1 VVNYIPSL
9 IVTNDRSKKLY
20 LHPPNQCHN
29 NVLTLGFKK
38 NGNCQKNFCQILLNF
53 SSLKQPFRN

>member
-1 VVNYIPSL
+1 MQLEKPEEFQKINFPKIFW
-9 IVTNDRSKKLY
+9 IG
-20 LHPPNQCHN
+20 
-29 NVLTLGFKK
+29 TLGFKK